1 MPRRDQS
8 VPPASP
14 NYLKII
20 TMRTLNTQ
28 ELKTVAGA
36 GLITGTLSTAVH
48 AGAAIGNGLATAGK
62 IVLVPV
68 VKGTVTGAVKVF
80 KFLI

>member
-1 MPRRDQS
+1 
-8 VPPASP
+8 
-14 NYLKII
+14 
-20 TMRTLNTQ
+20 MRTLNTQ
-28 ELKTVAGA
+28 EVKRVAGA

-48 AGAAIGNGLATAGK
+48 AGVAIGSGLASAGK

-68 VKGTVTGAVKVF
+68 VKGTVNVF